1 MSSTKTVP
9 KGLEWIDCEHGI
21 GGKNSSICYIPE
33 QDPVQEAHE
42 KTKKT
47 TYFKLTLPHT
57 GNELKVT
64 IWVSRSPKQFL
75 LHVLTAIHACK
86 WKGLDADFNEAK
98 VALESAILDLD
109 IAKLE
114 YS

>member
-1 MSSTKTVP
+1 MRCKRPEFHV
-9 KGLEWIDCEHGI
+9 
-21 GGKNSSICYIPE
+21 CYTPE
-33 QDPVQEAHE
+33 QDPVQDPL
-42 KTKKT
+42 KITQKT

-86 WKGLDADFNEAK
+86 WKGLDADFNEAE

-114 YS
+114 YNSKKKEAKEQK